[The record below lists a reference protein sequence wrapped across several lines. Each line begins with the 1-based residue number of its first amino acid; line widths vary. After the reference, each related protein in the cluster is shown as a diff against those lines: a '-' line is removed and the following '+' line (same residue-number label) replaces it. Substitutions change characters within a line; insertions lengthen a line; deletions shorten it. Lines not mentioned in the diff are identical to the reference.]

1 MKQQTISVKGARE
14 HNLKNVDVEIPRDQL
29 VVVTGL
35 SGSGKSSL
43 AFGTVFAEGQ
53 RRFLE
58 SLDTYSKKFASQ
70 LKKPDVDFV
79 FGLSPVISIQQK
91 TTSKNPRS
99 TIGTMTDIYD
109 YMRLLYATVGQA
121 HCPYCRA
128 PIPTKSPLQMLER
141 LLCLPEG
148 TQVELSV
155 PVFKIYGEDYAYLF
169 GDIRSKGCRRLYID
183 GDLHDL
189 SDDLEMDEGREYQ
202 MEAVVD
208 KVIVKRDMRDLE
220 KQILKSIEAALK
232 IGESFVRFRIVGE
245 NGREGRPPRPKFGE
259 PEGGEATLSAS
270 PSLVPQT
277 WGGGASADAMGAD
290 FACPQHGWTMGELL
304 PYYFSFNDP
313 DSFCQTCMG
322 LGVYRKVHPGLLV
335 PDHTRSIGGGAFIA
349 EAFKY
354 DKNQWAGQMMYSLGK
369 HFGFGLDTPFQDL
382 SPQVVDILFYGSKGE
397 RFPIVLPP
405 GAKSEGREGHLFR
418 FDGLITQIERR
429 YRRYRKERVA
439 HSDMEDYLGRVMVE
453 HPCPDCLGTKLK
465 RQRLCVTLSGETVY
479 SLGEMPMEKLLE
491 FLSELTI
498 EGKQAQAGRQVLKEV
513 TTRIELLLNIG
524 LDYLSLN
531 RKAATLSGGES
542 QRLRLSTQISSGLM
556 GMLYVLDEP
565 SIGLHPK
572 DNIKLIAT
580 LKRLR
585 DIGNT
590 VIVVE
595 HDEETI
601 RAADH
606 IIELG
611 PGPGI
616 HGGEVVAQ
624 GTIGKILK
632 NPASLTGLYLSGK
645 RRIALP
651 SRRRPLTGQTLTVR
665 GARQNNLRNLD
676 VEFPL
681 GVFLCITGASGSGKS
696 TLIND
701 ILYKK
706 LFSLFH
712 DSRVLSGAHDTVEGT
727 EHLHDVISIDQSPL
741 GRSPRSNPA
750 TYLGFYDEI
759 RRLFAAQPESQERGY
774 TPSRFSFNVR
784 GGRCE
789 ECAGEGILTTNLSF
803 MPDVETNCPACLGT
817 RYNSETLEIT
827 YQSKSI
833 ADILDM
839 SLEEAAAFFEGS
851 SLISHKLSV
860 LNKLGLGYLK
870 MGQSA
875 TTLSGGEAQRVKL
888 ANELA
893 KIKRGGRNF
902 YILDEPTTGLHLA
915 DIQRLLDSLQSLVE
929 AGNTVL
935 VIEHHLDVIKTADWV
950 IDLGPEGGRKGG
962 LVIAQGTPEQIA
974 QNPCSHTGRFLKE
987 VMSDDPA
994 MR

>member
-1 MKQQTISVKGARE
+1 MKSQKQQTITVKGARE
-14 HNLKNVDVEIPRDQL
+14 HNLKNIDVEIPRDKF

-58 SLDTYSKKFASQ
+58 SLDAYSKKFASQ

-109 YMRLLYATVGQA
+109 YIRLLYATVGQA

-148 TQVELSV
+148 THVELSV

-189 SDDLEMDEGREYQ
+189 SEDLEMDEGRDYQ

-245 NGREGRPPRPKFGE
+245 KGT
-259 PEGGEATLSAS
+259 GG
-270 PSLVPQT
+270 
-277 WGGGASADAMGAD
+277 ADAMGAD

-335 PDHTRSIGGGAFIA
+335 PDHTRSIGGGAFIP

-354 DKNQWAGQMMYSLGK
+354 DKNQWAGQMMYSLGH
-369 HFGFGLDTPFQDL
+369 HFGFGLDTPFQAL
-382 SPQVVDILFYGSKGE
+382 PPHVVEILFFGSKGE

-405 GAKSEGREGHLFR
+405 GAKSEGREGNLFR

-429 YRRYRKERVA
+429 YRWYRKQKVA

-453 HPCPDCLGTKLK
+453 HPCPDCFGTKLK
-465 RQRLCVTLSGETVY
+465 RQRLCVTLNGETVY
-479 SLGEMPMEKLLE
+479 SLGEMPLEELLE
-491 FLSELTI
+491 FLRDLTI
-498 EGKQAQAGRQVLKEV
+498 TGKQAQAGQQVLKEV

-542 QRLRLSTQISSGLM
+542 QRIRLSTQISSGLM

-624 GTIGKILK
+624 GTISRILK

-651 SRRRPLTGQTLTVR
+651 ASRRPLTGQTLTVR
-665 GARQNNLRNLD
+665 GARQNNLKNLD

-681 GVFLCITGASGSGKS
+681 GGFLCITGASGSGKS

-712 DSRVLSGAHDTVEGT
+712 DSRVLSGAHDSVEGT
-727 EHLHDVISIDQSPL
+727 QHIHDVISIDQSPL

-759 RRLFAAQPESQERGY
+759 RRLFAAQTESQERGY

-789 ECAGEGILTTNLSF
+789 ECTGEGLLTTNLSF
-803 MPDVETNCPACLGT
+803 MPDVETDCPACNGT
-817 RYNSETLEIT
+817 RYNAETLEIT
-827 YQSKSI
+827 YQDKSI
-833 ADILDM
+833 ADVLDM
-839 SLEEAAAFFEGS
+839 SLEEAAAFFEIS
-851 SLISHKLSV
+851 SLINHKLAV

-974 QNPCSHTGRFLKE
+974 QNPCSHTGRFLKA
-987 VMSDDPA
+987 VLLA
-994 MR
+994 

>member
-14 HNLKNVDVEIPRDQL
+14 HNLKNIDVEIPRDQL

-58 SLDTYSKKFASQ
+58 SLDTYSKKFAAQ

-79 FGLSPVISIQQK
+79 FGLSPVISIGQK

-109 YMRLLYATVGQA
+109 YMRLLYATAGQA
-121 HCPYCRA
+121 LCPRCGLA
-128 PIPTKSPLQMLER
+128 VPTKSPQQMLER

-148 TQVELSV
+148 SQVELSV
-155 PVFKIYGEDYAYLF
+155 PFFKIYGEDYAYLF
-169 GDIRSKGCRRLYID
+169 GEIRSKGCRYVMID
-183 GDLHDL
+183 GDRHDL
-189 SDDLEMDEGREYQ
+189 SEDLELDEGRNYEI
-202 MEAVVD
+202 EAIVD

-220 KQILKSIEAALK
+220 KQLLRSIESALK
-232 IGESFVRFRIVGE
+232 IGESFVRFRLVG
-245 NGREGRPPRPKFGE
+245 
-259 PEGGEATLSAS
+259 
-270 PSLVPQT
+270 QT
-277 WGGGASADAMGAD
+277 GTGQADAMGAD

-313 DSFCQTCMG
+313 DSFCQTCLG

-335 PDHTRSIGGGAFIA
+335 PDNTRSVGGGAFIP

-354 DKNQWAGQMMYSLGK
+354 DKNQWAGQMMYSLCK
-369 HFGFGLDTPFQDL
+369 HFGFSLETPFQDL
-382 SPQVVDILFYGSKGE
+382 PPQVVDILLYGSKGE

-418 FDGLITQIERR
+418 FDGLIPQIERR
-429 YRRYRKERVA
+429 YRWYRKQRVA

-465 RQRLCVTLSGETVY
+465 RQRLCVTLGGQTIY
-479 SLGEMPMEKLLE
+479 ALGEMPMEELLE
-491 FLSELTI
+491 FLRTLHI
-498 EGKQAQAGRQVLKEV
+498 DGKQAQAGRQVLKEV
-513 TTRIELLLNIG
+513 VTRIELLMNIG

-542 QRLRLSTQISSGLM
+542 QRIRLSTQISSGLM

-572 DNIKLIAT
+572 DNVKLIAT

-595 HDEETI
+595 HDEETV

-624 GTIGKILK
+624 GSISQILK
-632 NPASLTGLYLSGK
+632 NPKSLTGLYLSGR
-645 RRIALP
+645 RRIDVPP
-651 SRRRPLTGQTLTVR
+651 SRRPLTGHTLTLR
-665 GARQNNLRNLD
+665 GARQNNLKNLD

-681 GVFLCITGASGSGKS
+681 GGFVCVTGPSGSGKS
-696 TLIND
+696 TLVND
-701 ILYKK
+701 ILYKR
-706 LFSLFH
+706 LYSLFH
-712 DSRVLSGAHDTVEGT
+712 DSRVLSGAHDSLEGT
-727 EHLHDVISIDQSPL
+727 DFIHDVISIDQSPL

-750 TYLGFYDEI
+750 TYMGFYDEI
-759 RRLFAAQPESQERGY
+759 RRLFASLPESQERGY
-774 TPSRFSFNVR
+774 TASRFSFNVR

-789 ECAGEGILTTNLSF
+789 ECSGEGLLTTNLSF
-803 MPDVETNCPACLGT
+803 MPDVETDCPACSGT
-817 RYNSETLEIT
+817 RYNAETLEVRLNG
-827 YQSKSI
+827 KSI
-833 ADILDM
+833 ADILDF
-839 SLEEAAAFFEGS
+839 SLEEAATFFESS
-851 SLISHKLSV
+851 SLIRHKLAV
-860 LNKLGLGYLK
+860 LNQLGLGYLK

-888 ANELA
+888 AYELG
-893 KIKRGGRNF
+893 KIKREGRNF

-915 DIQRLLDSLQSLVE
+915 DIQRLLDSLQRLVA

-962 LVIAQGTPEQIA
+962 LIVAQGTPEQIA
-974 QNPCSHTGRFLKE
+974 QNPCSHTGRFLQKLL
-987 VMSDDPA
+987 PI
-994 MR
+994 

>member
-1 MKQQTISVKGARE
+1 MTQQKRQHITVKGARE
-14 HNLKNVDVEIPRDQL
+14 HNLKNLDVEIPRDQL

-58 SLDTYSKKFASQ
+58 SLDTYSKKFAAQ

-91 TTSKNPRS
+91 TTSRNPRS

-109 YMRLLYATVGQA
+109 YVRLLYATVGKA
-121 HCPYCRA
+121 HCPYCRV
-128 PIPTKSPLQMLER
+128 PIPTKTPAQMLER

-148 TQVELSV
+148 TPVELSV

-169 GDIRSKGCRRLYID
+169 GEVRGKGCRFVTVD
-183 GDLHDL
+183 GERHDL
-189 SDDLEMDEGREYQ
+189 SEEMDLDEGRDYQ
-202 MEAVVD
+202 IEAVMD
-208 KVIVKRDMRDLE
+208 KVIVKRDMCDLE
-220 KQILKSIEAALK
+220 KQILKSIETALRV
-232 IGESFVRFRIVGE
+232 GESFVRFRIVGE
-245 NGREGRPPRPKFGE
+245 TVGDG
-259 PEGGEATLSAS
+259 
-270 PSLVPQT
+270 
-277 WGGGASADAMGAD
+277 ADAMGAD

-313 DSFCQTCMG
+313 DSFCQTCLG

-335 PDHTRSIGGGAFIA
+335 PDRTRSVLGGAFIPQ
-349 EAFKY
+349 AFKY
-354 DKNQWAGQMMYSLGK
+354 DKNQWAGQMMYSLAH
-369 HFGFGLDTPFQDL
+369 HFGFSLDAPFENLPDT
-382 SPQVVDILFYGSKGE
+382 VVDLLLHGSKGE
-397 RFPIVLPP
+397 RFPLIVPP
-405 GAKSEGREGHLFR
+405 GAKAGESRAGHLFR
-418 FDGLITQIERR
+418 FDGLITDIERR
-429 YRRYRKERVA
+429 YRWYRKERVA

-465 RQRLCVTLSGETVY
+465 PQRLCVTLGGQTVY
-479 SLGEMPMEKLLE
+479 ELGEKPVEELLE
-491 FLSELTI
+491 FLRALVIT
-498 EGKQAQAGRQVLKEV
+498 GKQAQAGEQVLKEV
-513 TTRIELLLNIG
+513 STRIELLLNIG

-542 QRLRLSTQISSGLM
+542 QRIRLSTQISSGLM

-572 DNIKLIAT
+572 DNVKLIAT

-601 RAADH
+601 RAADW

-616 HGGEVVAQ
+616 HGGEIVAQ
-624 GTIGKILK
+624 GPIGRILK
-632 NPASLTGLYLSGK
+632 NPVSLTGLYLSGK
-645 RRIALP
+645 RRIELP
-651 SRRRPLTGQTLTVR
+651 AKRRPLTGQMLTVR
-665 GARQNNLRNLD
+665 GARQNNLKTLD
-676 VEFPL
+676 VDFPL
-681 GVFLCITGASGSGKS
+681 GVLVCVTGASGSGKS
-696 TLIND
+696 TLVND

-706 LFSLFH
+706 LFALFH
-712 DSRVLSGAHDTVEGT
+712 DSRVLSGAHDAIEGT
-727 EHLHDVISIDQSPL
+727 HHIHDVISIDQSPL

-759 RRLFAAQPESQERGY
+759 RRLFAALPESQERGY
-774 TPSRFSFNVR
+774 TASRFSFNVR

-789 ECAGEGILTTNLSF
+789 ECAGEGLLTTNLSF
-803 MPDVETNCPACLGT
+803 MPDVETPCAACNGT
-817 RYNSETLEIT
+817 RYNAETLEIRLDGKT
-827 YQSKSI
+827 I
-833 ADILDM
+833 ADILDF
-839 SLEEAAAFFEGS
+839 SLEEAAAFFRGS
-851 SLISHKLSV
+851 SLVSHKLDV
-860 LNKLGLGYLK
+860 LNRLGLGYLK

-962 LVIAQGTPEQIA
+962 QVVAQGTPEQIA
-974 QNPCSHTGRFLKE
+974 QNPCSHTGRFLRG
-987 VMSDDPA
+987 VLPA
-994 MR
+994 